1 MNTSTQTPIINPDD
15 IKCTLTKQINNVF
28 PINYTKKELEC
39 IRKIQ
44 ITNGNVFSHFGK
56 IGNINPSKFI
66 QEIGKNTQTV
76 ANTFTTLVNKM
87 VDAVCNGY
95 DKDHAWIDI
104 KATKP
109 NDRFNIPRW
118 HMDGSFF
125 TETPEDRKQIQSK
138 FVAIFKGPGTLMV
151 NSTLKDKE
159 KMDDIMRANGP
170 KTQEDFMKYLNDE
183 QWRMNIR
190 MKQNAIFARKKV
202 KQLQNDEGLIF
213 IVGNTEKALIHSE
226 PPMTEERIFISILP
240 GTEKQIENLKKK
252 WKR

>member
-1 MNTSTQTPIINPDD
+1 MDTSNQPPIINPDD
-15 IKCTLTKQINNVF
+15 IKRILTKQISNVF

-66 QEIGKNTQTV
+66 QEIGSNSPTV

-87 VDAVCNGY
+87 VNAVCNGY

-104 KATKP
+104 RATKP

-159 KMDDIMRANGP
+159 KMNDIMRANGP

-183 QWRMNIR
+183 QWQMDIR

-213 IVGNTEKALIHSE
+213 IVGNPEKALIHSE
-226 PPMTEERIFISILP
+226 PPMTEQRIFISILP
-240 GTEKQIENLKKK
+240 GTEKQIENLKKR